1 MKVVKAG
8 IIKRIEF
15 SNLNAVKRYLQNL
28 RVDGK
33 NFYVIGESETFT
45 SDNEHKH
52 IITIVETWRNAPLM
66 KDVYL
71 K

>member
-15 SNLNAVKRYLQNL
+15 PNLNAVERYLQNL
-28 RVDGK
+28 RIDGK
-33 NFYVIGESETFT
+33 NFYIIGESETVT
-45 SDNEHKH
+45 SNGEHKH